1 MKRIP
6 IFFILMYQKFISP
19 LLRPSCR
26 FHPTCSEYSIQ
37 AITKYG
43 ATKGVFLSLKRIL
56 RCNPWGGSGLDPI
69 PGEKEN
75 GCN

>member
-1 MKRIP
+1 MKTIP

-43 ATKGVFLSLKRIL
+43 AIKGMFLSLKRIL

-69 PGEKEN
+69 PGDNEN

>member
-1 MKRIP
+1 MKTIP

-43 ATKGVFLSLKRIL
+43 AIKGMFLSLKRIL

-69 PGEKEN
+69 PGDNKN
-75 GCN
+75 GSN

>member
-37 AITKYG
+37 AIAKYG
-43 ATKGVFLSLKRIL
+43 AARGIFLSLKRIL

>member
-1 MKRIP
+1 
-6 IFFILMYQKFISP
+6 MYQKFISP

-37 AITKYG
+37 AITRYG
-43 ATKGVFLSLKRIL
+43 VTRGIFLSLKRIL

-75 GCN
+75 GRN

>member
-1 MKRIP
+1 
-6 IFFILMYQKFISP
+6 MYQKFISP
-19 LLRPSCR
+19 FLRPSCR

-37 AITKYG
+37 AITRYG
-43 ATKGVFLSLKRIL
+43 VTRGIFLSLKRIL

-75 GCN
+75 GRN

>member
-1 MKRIP
+1 
-6 IFFILMYQKFISP
+6 MYQKFISP

-37 AITKYG
+37 AITRYG
-43 ATKGVFLSLKRIL
+43 VTRGIFLSLKRIL

-69 PGEKEN
+69 PGENEN
-75 GCN
+75 GRN

>member
-1 MKRIP
+1 
-6 IFFILMYQKFISP
+6 MYQKFISP

-26 FHPTCSEYSIQ
+26 FHPTCSEYSMQ

-43 ATKGVFLSLKRIL
+43 ATKGMFLSLKRIL

>member
-1 MKRIP
+1 
-6 IFFILMYQKFISP
+6 MYQKFISP

-43 ATKGVFLSLKRIL
+43 AIKGMFLSLKRIL

-69 PGEKEN
+69 PGDNKN
-75 GCN
+75 GSN

>member
-1 MKRIP
+1 
-6 IFFILMYQKFISP
+6 MYQKFISP

-43 ATKGVFLSLKRIL
+43 AIRGMFLSLKRIL

>member
-6 IFFILMYQKFISP
+6 IFLILMYQKCISP
-19 LLRPSCR
+19 FLRPSCR

-43 ATKGVFLSLKRIL
+43 AARGVFLSLKRIL